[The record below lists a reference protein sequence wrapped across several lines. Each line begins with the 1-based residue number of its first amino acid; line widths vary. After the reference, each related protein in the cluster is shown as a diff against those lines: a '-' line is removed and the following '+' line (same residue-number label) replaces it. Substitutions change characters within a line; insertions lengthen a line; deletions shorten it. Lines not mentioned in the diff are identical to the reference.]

1 MTVTRFTRLKVGTGL
16 TGTDLGS
23 GVIRIDATGGGT
35 PTGAAG
41 GVLSGTY
48 PNPGFA
54 VDMATQ
60 AELDAVAAAITSPAT
75 DTQVWMPLFDTDGA
89 VVLDSDEGVIPT
101 LIPIA

>member
-1 MTVTRFTRLKVGTGL
+1 MPVGRFTRLKVGTGL

-23 GVIRIDATGGGT
+23 GIFEIDATGAPSG
-35 PTGAAG
+35 PAG

-60 AELDAVAAAITSPAT
+60 AELNAVAATLGSPAA

-89 VVLDSDEGVIPT
+89 VVLDSDEGLIPT